1 MTFDGL
7 IQAADYVGLKSTTKI
22 SDCIYGRRKSAGK
35 HPITGE
41 KLTWVILENK

>member
-7 IQAADYVGLKSTTKI
+7 KQAADYVGLKSTTKI